1 MPSST
6 SPAGFDET
14 RHPRGQPD
22 NPGKFR
28 GKPIP
33 APPSP
38 GRRRPAT
45 APMLST
51 PTSEIPLA
59 VHDALVVVTDWLRD
73 TAQDG
78 PRDALMEM
86 RIEGHGEPLSVAGHL
101 TRPRPTQE
109 GEAYPAE
116 QLLSVKVNITD
127 AEALSAPTPERM
139 RSYLEDQG
147 WECCTDMGGKR
158 EWWQLPAP
166 GGTYEVLLPA
176 SKTYVDY
183 PRRVSELLRTV
194 SIAENRSEL
203 ALWHDLV
210 SS

>member
-1 MPSST
+1 
-6 SPAGFDET
+6 
-14 RHPRGQPD
+14 
-22 NPGKFR
+22 
-28 GKPIP
+28 
-33 APPSP
+33 
-38 GRRRPAT
+38 
-45 APMLST
+45 MLSS

-59 VHDALVVVTDWLRD
+59 VYDALVVVTDWLRD

-86 RIEGHGEPLSVAGHL
+86 RIEGHGEPVTVGCHL
-101 TRPRPTQE
+101 TRPRPTEENDPPKAMLGFPEEWLLTPLPPTEE
-109 GEAYPAE
+109 GEADPE
-116 QLLSVKVNITD
+116 RQLLSVKVHITD
-127 AEALSAPTPERM
+127 TEALSEPTPERM

-147 WECCTDMGGKR
+147 WECCTEKGRKR

-166 GGTYEVLLPA
+166 GGTYEVLLPR
-176 SKTYVDY
+176 SKTYLDY
-183 PRRVSELLRTV
+183 PRTVSEFLRTV